1 MDMIHDL
8 LEDDFDFLDAEDSE
22 IQVATHA
29 EARVLID
36 QGIDPGRIALPIQ
49 VVKAT
54 LAKQRC
60 KDLPKLRI
68 RAGEVITKAM
78 LQVALG
84 IETTVQKLARWAEST
99 KAQHIAGSECPH
111 CKGSG
116 RYRLHTD
123 ATSNGKC
130 YRCDGKGVI
139 NAKDLAFLARRT
151 KGNEPICWATTAA

>member
-1 MDMIHDL
+1 MELDMLNELSND
-8 LEDDFDFLDAEDSE
+8 LDA
-22 IQVATHA
+22 IYGVIATPA
-29 EARVLID
+29 EPTKPVKPRLRV
-36 QGIDPGRIALPIQ
+36 
-49 VVKAT
+49 
-54 LAKQRC
+54 
-60 KDLPKLRI
+60 
-68 RAGEVITKAM
+68 RAGEVITKVM
-78 LQVALG
+78 MQVALG

-151 KGNEPICWATTAA
+151 KSNEPICWTTTAA

>member
-1 MDMIHDL
+1 MKM
-8 LEDDFDFLDAEDSE
+8 SE
-22 IQVATHA
+22 RRAAAAVRIKELTAAVVIAPTKPRL
-29 EARVLID
+29 RV
-36 QGIDPGRIALPIQ
+36 
-49 VVKAT
+49 
-54 LAKQRC
+54 
-60 KDLPKLRI
+60 
-68 RAGEVITKAM
+68 RAGEIITKAM

-84 IETTVQKLARWAEST
+84 IETTVQKLQRWAEST